1 MYGMLDD
8 VPDELMENGSI
19 AIEFENPA
27 VHMQESSRIVGLYKT
42 IEATMTM
49 AQADPSSLDILNFPE
64 ALRQIA
70 DYYDVDMAAIRSR
83 TEVQELGQQRA
94 QAQAAQNLLGAS
106 EVITKSMKNLKGT
119 GFGY

>member
-1 MYGMLDD
+1 
-8 VPDELMENGSI
+8 
-19 AIEFENPA
+19 
-27 VHMQESSRIVGLYKT
+27 MQQPWRIFGLYMT
-42 IEATMTM
+42 IVAKMTM
-49 AQADPSSLDILNFPE
+49 SHAYPSSLDILNFPE

-83 TEVQELGQQRA
+83 AEVQELGQQRA
-94 QAQAAQNLLGAS
+94 QAHAAQNLLGAS